1 MGPEPDGPAEVGT
14 ARAPAASGS
23 GLGGWAARRPLLA
36 FVVLAYVISW
46 TLWAPTLFGIGGF
59 ILQAAGAF
67 GPPIAAALITHWSGG
82 SVRAW
87 FRSLWRWR
95 VPLHFYLYAL
105 GLPVALFGSMNLVL
119 AALGERVHLDR
130 LADAAVAWIGTFV
143 VVALV
148 GGGQEE
154 PGWRGF
160 ALDRFQARH
169 SPLVATLLL
178 GLVWGLWHLPLYGL
192 GFVGPMLFVVFYTWL
207 YNRTKSVL
215 LCILLHGAFTPSLDH
230 LLLVD
235 DNLTVDLVILST
247 LLAAAV
253 VLIAITRGRL
263 GFDHRPGGGPSRV
276 PAEEARGGL
285 EQ

>member
-1 MGPEPDGPAEVGT
+1 MGSELDGAAGVD
-14 ARAPAASGS
+14 APARSRRGIA
-23 GLGGWAARRPLLA
+23 GWAARRPLLA

-46 TLWAPTLFGIGGF
+46 VLWAPTLFGIGGF
-59 ILQAAGAF
+59 VLQAAGAF
-67 GPPIAAALITHWSGG
+67 GPAAAAVLVTHWSES
-82 SVRAW
+82 SVRTW
-87 FRSLWRWR
+87 FRSLLRWR
-95 VPLHFYLYAL
+95 VPVRFYLYAL
-105 GLPVALFGSMNLVL
+105 GLPVVLFGSMNLVL
-119 AALGERVHLDR
+119 AGLGERVHLDR
-130 LADAAVAWIGTFV
+130 LPDAAVSWLATFV

-207 YNRTKSVL
+207 YNRTESVL
-215 LCILLHGAFTPSLDH
+215 LCVLLHGAFSPSLDH

-235 DNLTVDLVILST
+235 DNLVVDLVILGT
-247 LLAAAV
+247 LLLAAALLV
-253 VLIAITRGRL
+253 ALTRGRL
-263 GFDHRPGGGPSRV
+263 GFDHRPGGRGPSRV
-276 PAEEARGGL
+276 PTEAQGEEPR
-285 EQ
+285 QR